1 MNKLRIFVQCRGCG
15 ITFPIVVNEDDYID
29 WKSGEGF
36 IQDIMG
42 YLSAGDRELLISNT
56 CSECFNKMF
65 DIDEICIT

>member
-1 MNKLRIFVQCRGCG
+1 MNKLRIFVQCEGCNNV
-15 ITFPIVVNEDDYID
+15 FPVTVNRDDYID

-56 CSECFNKMF
+56 CSECFDKMF
-65 DIDEICIT
+65 GLDEDL

>member
-1 MNKLRIFVQCRGCG
+1 MNKLRIFVQCEGCHNV
-15 ITFPIVVNEDDYID
+15 FPVTVNRDDYID

-56 CSECFNKMF
+56 CSECFDKMF
-65 DIDEICIT
+65 GLDEDL

>member
-56 CSECFNKMF
+56 CSECFDKMF
-65 DIDEICIT
+65 GLDEDL